1 MVSFSEIMKGIIFQ
15 KGRGNFITPEDFGN
29 QVSSASLRTELVN
42 FNNSH
47 FLIHVARG
55 LYFFPH
61 IGKDRKPIKPTI
73 IDIIRYVEESTK
85 STIYPSIESACK
97 IVGLDDSYLS
107 TMEFYTNGS
116 TKKINLTVGPELI
129 FKKQKKSD
137 KLPNYESLK
146 VRILVMAYA
155 SIANKR
161 ITKEQKEIMNT
172 FCSSM
177 NYDEVAQ
184 DITNLPEWMIDNL
197 SFPKPIQE
205 NE

>member
-1 MVSFSEIMKGIIFQ
+1 
-15 KGRGNFITPEDFGN
+15 
-29 QVSSASLRTELVN
+29 
-42 FNNSH
+42 
-47 FLIHVARG
+47 
-55 LYFFPH
+55 
-61 IGKDRKPIKPTI
+61 
-73 IDIIRYVEESTK
+73 
-85 STIYPSIESACK
+85 
-97 IVGLDDSYLS
+97 
-107 TMEFYTNGS
+107 
-116 TKKINLTVGPELI
+116 
-129 FKKQKKSD
+129 
-137 KLPNYESLK
+137 
-146 VRILVMAYA
+146 MAYA